1 MSPTDVDDTTSW
13 QRVASRAS
21 HPSAVPEL
29 LGPGELL
36 LEIAAGLG
44 RVTVPFDLTAA
55 PPQALTRELV
65 LSTPI
70 YDVWVMHWPAGEA
83 ADLHVHEQFVAFHVV
98 SGELVDEQ
106 HTLHD
111 VQRRTLGTG
120 DTALVAPATPHRV
133 ISTTATTTVH
143 VHAKDPA

>member
-1 MSPTDVDDTTSW
+1 MTPTDVDDTTSW
-13 QRVASRAS
+13 QRVASRAA

-55 PPQALTRELV
+55 APQALTRELV
-65 LSTPI
+65 LTTPI

-83 ADLHVHEQFVAFHVV
+83 ADLHVHQHHVAFHVV

-106 HTLHD
+106 HTLRD
-111 VQRRTLGTG
+111 VRRRTLAAG
-120 DTALVAPATPHRV
+120 DTALVPAATPHRMT
-133 ISTTATTTVH
+133 STAATTTVH
-143 VHAKDPA
+143 VHAKDPE